1 MGTISIFRRAD
12 LRRPDGA
19 DSRRPT
25 AGFHRPTGDSRRSTA
40 GFHRPMGVGFHR
52 LDGADS
58 RRPMGVGFRR
68 PMGVGFR
75 RPMGVWRRLH
85 FPRLF
90 VSEVLVAIRPLPSFP
105 QTLRGVFRVVRC
117 VGP

>member
-25 AGFHRPTGDSRRSTA
+25 AGFHRPTG
-40 GFHRPMGVGFHR
+40 VGFHR

-58 RRPMGVGFRR
+58 RR